1 MTETK
6 FQTPEFRLPTTR
18 NILEK
23 IAFMAGD
30 FDDLKSKACALAC
43 LHSVWR
49 HRKCAADVEFTDF
62 YLQQSATVKA
72 PAELAMFVLD
82 HFMEEDLVEHNG
94 KIIWP
99 YLNGVAQ

>member
-1 MTETK
+1 MTKTK
-6 FQTPEFRLPTTR
+6 FETPDFRLPTNR
-18 NILEK
+18 DILEK
-23 IAFMAGD
+23 IKFMTGD
-30 FDDLKSKACALAC
+30 FEDTKSKACALAC

-49 HRKCAADVEFTDF
+49 HRKCAGDVEFTDF
-62 YLQQSATVKA
+62 YLQQCATVKA
-72 PAELAMFVLD
+72 TPELAVFVLD